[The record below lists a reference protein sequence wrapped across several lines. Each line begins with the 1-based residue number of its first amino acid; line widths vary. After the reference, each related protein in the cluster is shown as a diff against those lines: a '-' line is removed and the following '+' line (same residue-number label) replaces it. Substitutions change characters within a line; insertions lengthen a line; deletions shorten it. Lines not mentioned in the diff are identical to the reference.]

1 MLPARPATGDLYAV
15 SVSNRAIAAVRVL
28 RLRVCLRLT
37 CCEYRNEEQGSG
49 RFLDGLGERF
59 VGRGYVGCRRD
70 RDGRGYLVRPGRRLS
85 QRRVAPHRTLHSHRT
100 EYASL

>member
-49 RFLDGLGERF
+49 RFLDGLGKRF
-59 VGRGYVGCRRD
+59 VGRGYVFCRRD
-70 RDGRGYLVRPGRRLS
+70 RDARGYLILPRSSPP
-85 QRRVAPHRTLHSHRT
+85 QRRVT
-100 EYASL
+100 SLPALRPPQP